1 MISSPKEARPIGR
14 ILAAVGATVLALVMT
29 GTSVV
34 AVVWAFVTLLGL
46 PDFILWGLVVL
57 GIVPVVWTTL
67 WTAGRAWHVERLL
80 EKGGDIDQPVFTL
93 GAYLGKQ

>member
-1 MISSPKEARPIGR
+1 MNSSPKEPRPIGR
-14 ILAAVGATVLALVMT
+14 ILAALGATLLALVMT

-46 PDFILWGLVVL
+46 PDFVLWVL
-57 GIVPVVWTTL
+57 IALGVVPVIWATL

-80 EKGGDIDQPVFTL
+80 EKGVNIDQPVFKL
-93 GAYLGKQ
+93 GAYLGKK

>member
-1 MISSPKEARPIGR
+1 MISSPQEARPIGR

-46 PDFILWGLVVL
+46 PDFFLWGLVVL

-80 EKGGDIDQPVFTL
+80 EKGGM
-93 GAYLGKQ
+93 